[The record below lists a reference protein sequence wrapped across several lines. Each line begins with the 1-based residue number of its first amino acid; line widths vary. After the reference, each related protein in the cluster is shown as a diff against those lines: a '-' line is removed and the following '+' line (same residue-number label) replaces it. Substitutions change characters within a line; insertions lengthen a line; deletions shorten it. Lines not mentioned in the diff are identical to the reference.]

1 MIKSIILHITFFA
14 ANLALL
20 SSVSQLFIR
29 GRTRSNYNLSALFF
43 CLAAILFQ
51 LGMIVSGAVYNH
63 PWVIAFLITFIYIGG
78 PLLAFAYYLV
88 IIPEA
93 QIPKRTIIFL
103 LFAIVPFIVDI
114 AYLLLP
120 AAEKLAVI
128 HDHISGRGPA
138 IHYIVRLLFIL
149 AWMKMVLFLGLLFK
163 ESLSLLR
170 TREHTSII
178 WITIVFIVGT
188 IVSYSLIIAGY
199 ASGSVTLLTWGMAMV
214 ALKTISTFI
223 VGQRYPAF
231 LQILITEVERKRYQ
245 RSLLNAIDTDEV
257 LGRLLALMNEEKIF
271 FNEEMT
277 LNLLASELGITPHQL
292 SQLLNERLQ
301 MNFNSFINSYRV
313 DEAKKM
319 LIDEPDR
326 SILSISYAV
335 GFNSKSSF
343 YEAFARFTGGT
354 PQKFRT
360 DQIRRRALKTP

>member
-1 MIKSIILHITFFA
+1 MIISIILHITFFA
-14 ANLALL
+14 ANLAVL
-20 SSVSQLFIR
+20 SSISQLFVR

-51 LGMIVSGAVYNH
+51 LGMIVNGTVCNH
-63 PWVIAFLITFIYIGG
+63 PWVIAFHITFIYVGG

-88 IIPEA
+88 IIPDA
-93 QIPKRTIIFL
+93 PIPKRTSMYFTTAIIP
-103 LFAIVPFIVDI
+103 ISVDI

-120 AAEKLAVI
+120 RAEKLSAL
-128 HDHISGRGPA
+128 RN
-138 IHYIVRLLFIL
+138 YIGGGGSILLSLVKLLFIG
-149 AWMKMVLFLGLLFK
+149 AGIQMVLFLSLLLK
-163 ESLSLLR
+163 DALSLLKM
-170 TREHTSII
+170 REHTSII
-178 WITIVFIVGT
+178 WTTIVFIVGT
-188 IVSYSLIIAGY
+188 MISYSLIVAGY
-199 ASGSVTLLTWGMAMV
+199 ASGSVTLLTWGMAV
-214 ALKTISTFI
+214 VSLKTISTFI

-231 LQILITEVERKRYQ
+231 LQILITEVEKKRYQ

-257 LGRLLALMNEEKIF
+257 LGRLLALMNEKKIF
-271 FNEEMT
+271 FNEDMT

-313 DEAKKM
+313 NEAKKM
-319 LIDEPDR
+319 LIDEPER

-343 YEAFARFTGGT
+343 YEAFARFTGVT

-360 DQIRRRALKTP
+360 DKFRRRTVKTP